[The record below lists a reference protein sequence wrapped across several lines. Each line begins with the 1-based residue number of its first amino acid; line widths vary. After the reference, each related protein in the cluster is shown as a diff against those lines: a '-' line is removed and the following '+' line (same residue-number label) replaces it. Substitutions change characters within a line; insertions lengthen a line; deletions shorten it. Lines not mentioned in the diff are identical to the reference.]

1 MEIGI
6 QLVNGVV
13 FGFRLFAPT
22 ESMPYNELQ
31 IFAGVICFYVI
42 WD

>member
-6 QLVNGVV
+6 QLLNGVV

-22 ESMPYNELQ
+22 ESMQYSEIQ